1 MSEKVYANYIYDS
14 CYSLEYG
21 ELFIV
26 FDYARGILDIPETK
40 HSLFFVTENDEKA
53 YTTEI
58 FNLEKLKSIDYII
71 NESVR
76 NLKYQD
82 NVIYLNKDE
91 LGMKELKDLYNR
103 QEVKLV
109 KEGDFLN
116 FKLGDKNLKVKCFS
130 LDRSS
135 LAYLI
140 RIDSLVI
147 FYGGHINFDTIDD
160 EAYLDL
166 LDYLEEEK
174 IDIIFLPI
182 YPLDEKSLAYLD
194 SLVKVSESQIF
205 FPTNIGGREAIS
217 KEFKDKYKNKALDI
231 RQIEK
236 LNEEIEIEVDWFSFK
251 SLVKYNKEEWDGKN
265 KKISKYGAS

>member
-1 MSEKVYANYIYDS
+1 MSEKVYTNYIYDS

-21 ELFIV
+21 DLFLV
-26 FDYARGILDIPETK
+26 FDYARGILDIPESK

-58 FNLEKLKSIDYII
+58 FNLAKLKSINYII

-91 LGMKELKDLYNR
+91 LGMKDLKDLYKKE
-103 QEVKLV
+103 EVRLV
-109 KEGDFLN
+109 REGDFLN
-116 FKLGDKNLKVKCFS
+116 FKLADKNLKVKCFS
-130 LDRSS
+130 LEKSS
-135 LAYLI
+135 LSYLI

-147 FYGGHINFDTIDD
+147 FYSGNTNFDGIDD

-166 LDYLEEEK
+166 LDILEEEK

-182 YPLDEKSLAYLD
+182 YPLDEKSFAYLD
-194 SLVKVSESQIF
+194 TLVKVSESQIF
-205 FPTNIGGREAIS
+205 FPTNIGGREEIS
-217 KEFKDKYKNKALDI
+217 KEFKEKYKNKSLDI
-231 RQIEK
+231 RQIRK
-236 LNEEIEIEVDWFSFK
+236 LNEEIEIEVD
-251 SLVKYNKEEWDGKN
+251 
-265 KKISKYGAS
+265 